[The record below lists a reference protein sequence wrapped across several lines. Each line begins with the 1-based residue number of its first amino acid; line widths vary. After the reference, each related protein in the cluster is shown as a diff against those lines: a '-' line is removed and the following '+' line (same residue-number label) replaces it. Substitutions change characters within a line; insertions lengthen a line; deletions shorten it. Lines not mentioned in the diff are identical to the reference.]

1 MIVEFINNETV
12 IRVPGSIKFDFIQ
25 DFIDY
30 INAKSIISNSKASDQ
45 EIDKL
50 AEEAQ
55 EEWWKNN
62 KAKFLR

>member
-1 MIVEFINNETV
+1 MTVEFINNETV
-12 IRVPGSIKFDFIQ
+12 IRVPSSIKFDFIQ